1 MSEHEDFNSDPR
13 DKECSPPEVPEIAYS
28 DLGSKNEVGDFVDQH
43 LQSVGPDTPANQN
56 GKGIMEDLDHSREP
70 LDVDAIVDRLLSYG
84 QEQDRRYAERDL
96 LPAAGLP
103 PSTTEWLWEGYI
115 MRGKVTNVEAKGG
128 SGKSRLILGIAA
140 GLSLGVWPFTSDSA
154 TSITCKPGK
163 TLILTSED
171 TPEEITDTFKEAG
184 GDVSKLFFYN
194 PRIPG
199 ALVLD
204 EKGIDRLQELVAM
217 NNFDMVVLDPVL
229 EFVPK
234 TLTSQNDNTAIT
246 KFLASLRH
254 VATMTGCAIVCV
266 RHFSKGMAG
275 KEVHEM
281 AAGGEA
287 WRNGARGQFVLFAHP
302 ECRKGWTQVMAVP
315 ARDTM
320 RAQYGKPFGIEITEG
335 RQTFVPPHVL
345 NVETYCEAYEAL
357 AKRFG
362 RASARIPDK
371 SRGPKATRLNECVE
385 ALAGILEKSPGRA
398 KHYEEI
404 RSELIGAGFPRALVY
419 RAKAAMKDAGILRD
433 SGTDWV
439 LTDDYDPFADDVIP
453 ENPSGNDTQSS
464 FNHYWQDKD

>member
-1 MSEHEDFNSDPR
+1 MDEFDRSE
-13 DKECSPPEVPEIAYS
+13 
-28 DLGSKNEVGDFVDQH
+28 G
-43 LQSVGPDTPANQN
+43 
-56 GKGIMEDLDHSREP
+56 P
-70 LDVDAIVDRLLSYG
+70 LDVDAIVDMLLSDG
-84 QEQDRRYAERDL
+84 HEQNLRYAERDL

-140 GLSLGVWPFTSDSA
+140 GLSLGIWPFTLNSA
-154 TSITCKPGK
+154 TSVKCEPGK
-163 TLILTSED
+163 TLIFTSED
-171 TPEEITDTFKEAG
+171 SPEEITDTFKEAG
-184 GDVSKLFFYN
+184 GDVSKLFFYD
-194 PRIPG
+194 PRIHG
-199 ALVLD
+199 TLVLD
-204 EKGIDRLQELVAM
+204 EKGVERLQELVAM

-246 KFLASLRH
+246 KFLASLRN
-254 VATMTGCAIVCV
+254 VAASTGCAIVCV

-362 RASARIPDK
+362 RVSVQIPDK
-371 SRGPKATRLNECVE
+371 SRGPKATRLKECAE
-385 ALAGILEKSPGRA
+385 AIGALLEKCPGRSKNYLEA
-398 KHYEEI
+398 REEI
-404 RSELIGAGFPRALVY
+404 KAQGFSQALVY
-419 RAKAAMKDAGILRD
+419 RAKDAMKDAGLLRD

>member
-1 MSEHEDFNSDPR
+1 MSEHKDFNSDPR
-13 DKECSPPEVPEIAYS
+13 DNECSPSEVPERQAKFLSSPDEACNMQSQSQQSMEPQSSTKSLDTRIMNDHGHARRS
-28 DLGSKNEVGDFVDQH
+28 NEIDEILDLMLLE
-43 LQSVGPDTPANQN
+43 
-56 GKGIMEDLDHSREP
+56 GKELDERHAQRE
-70 LDVDAIVDRLLSYG
+70 
-84 QEQDRRYAERDL
+84 L
-96 LPAAGLP
+96 LPAVGLQ
-103 PSTTEWLWEGYI
+103 PSTIEWLWEGYI

-140 GLSLGVWPFTSDSA
+140 GLSLGVWPFTSESA
-154 TSITCKPGK
+154 TSVRCEPGK
-163 TLILTSED
+163 TLIFTSED
-171 TPEEITDTFKEAG
+171 TPEEITDTFREAG
-184 GDVSKLFFYN
+184 GDVTKLFFWDT
-194 PRIPG
+194 RIQG
-199 ALVLD
+199 TLVLD
-204 EKGIDRLQELVAM
+204 DAGVDKLQALVAM
-217 NNFDMVVLDPVL
+217 NNIDMVVLDPVL

-246 KFLASLRH
+246 KFLASLRN
-254 VATMTGCAIVCV
+254 VAGATGCAIVCV

-287 WRNGARGQFVLFAHP
+287 WRNGARGQFVLFPHP
-302 ECRKGWTQVMAVP
+302 ENRKGWTQVMVVP
-315 ARDTM
+315 SRDMM

-335 RQTFVPPHVL
+335 RQTFVAPHVL

-362 RASARIPDK
+362 RASTRIPDK